1 MISNDQ
7 IEAAIR
13 AALQRDPA
21 LSTDLVIKQAA
32 ETLICRPEWT
42 ARTDPRCRFPT
53 YLSYAGPGG
62 HVSYDRGF
70 IRLIVSDARAEVAR
84 HGVTSPTITTGA

>member
-13 AALQRDPA
+13 AALERNPE

-32 ETLICRPEWT
+32 LALIRKPEWT
-42 ARTDPRCRFPT
+42 AHTDPRCRFPT
-53 YLSYAGPGG
+53 YLSYSGSGG
-62 HVSYDRGF
+62 NASFDRAF
-70 IRLIVSDARAEVAR
+70 IRLIVRDIRAELNR
-84 HGVTSPTITTGA
+84 HGVLSPTVTTS

>member
-1 MISNDQ
+1 MIYDDQ

-13 AALQRDPA
+13 ASLERDTE

-32 ETLICRPEWT
+32 EDLIRKPEWS

-53 YLSYAGPGG
+53 YLSYDGPGG
-62 HVSYDRGF
+62 HVSFDRGF
-70 IRLIVSDARAEVAR
+70 IRLIVSDVRAELAR
-84 HGVTSPTITTGA
+84 HGVTSPTVTTS